1 MYDMKPMA
9 ESLASQGRYGDSMLV
24 HMNPIEVAGLR
35 AAAQKMGGDL
45 TTNPQTGQP
54 EAFLPFLLG
63 LGLQGLGMSALGAG
77 IATGIGTAAITGD
90 LGQGALAGLGAFG
103 GAGIGE
109 GLSAAGTAAQASQVT
124 PGVGMDMA
132 NAASQVSTA
141 PGAISP
147 TQSLLQDSLSSSATQ
162 VGPQSFA
169 PTAGAPLMPTYG
181 PGAAIEPSSIATGF
195 TQPIAPP
202 PPLSSAVTEGTGMA
216 LQESLVPPSDSLTGL
231 KSVFS
236 SGDVGTAAREAFMG
250 EVGGT
255 SGLLG
260 TTAAGIA
267 PYAFEQPTLE
277 GMEKQKSL
285 IRPFDYD
292 PNTREFTERDPY
304 AAPGPEYMARGGMVQ
319 RLAQGGLT
327 GYKEGNIL
335 RGQGDGMSDEIEAS
349 IGGEQDVLLSDGEY
363 VIPAD
368 AVAMLGNG
376 STDAGA
382 NRLDEMI
389 ARLRMKKYG
398 RDKQPPEMKAESV
411 MPT

>member
-63 LGLQGLGMSALGAG
+63 MGLQGLGMSALGAG

-90 LGQGALAGLGAFG
+90 LGKGALAGLGAFG

-109 GLSAAGTAAQASQVT
+109 GLGAASVTQTPLSAGESFASASQA
-124 PGVGMDMA
+124 A
-132 NAASQVSTA
+132 NAAALPPV
-141 PGAISP
+141 SP
-147 TQSLLQDSLSSSATQ
+147 TMVTPTVTDVGLGTGGFGGTTLPGGGMVSPTSFPAGTTPSLSASTGGFST
-162 VGPQSFA
+162 P
-169 PTAGAPLMPTYG
+169 
-181 PGAAIEPSSIATGF
+181 PGIENT
-195 TQPIAPP
+195 
-202 PPLSSAVTEGTGMA
+202 A
-216 LQESLVPPSDSLTGL
+216 LQMPSFQTTIGGNVSSPSLMGGL
-231 KSVFS
+231 ENVM
-236 SGDVGTAAREAFMG
+236 SGGAEGTAAREAFMG
-250 EVGGT
+250 KVGGG
-255 SGLLG
+255 SGLLKY
-260 TTAAGIA
+260 TAAGIA
-267 PYAFEQPTLE
+267 PYAFEQPGLE
-277 GMEKQKSL
+277 GMNKQTSL
-285 IRPFDYD
+285 IRPYDYD
-292 PNTREFTERDPY
+292 TSTREFTARTPY
-304 AAPGPEYMARGGMVQ
+304 AAPGPEYESIQTM
-319 RLAQGGLT
+319 AQGGLT
-327 GYKEGNIL
+327 GYKEGNML
-335 RGQGDGMSDEIEAS
+335 RGQGDGMSDEIQAS

-363 VIPAD
+363 VVPAD

-398 RDKQPPEMKAESV
+398 RDKQPPEMKAEKV
-411 MPT
+411 MPV

>member
-24 HMNPIEVAGLR
+24 HMNPVEVAGLR
-35 AAAQKMGGDL
+35 AAAQRMGGDL

-63 LGLQGLGMSALGAG
+63 LGLQSGLGLTALQAG
-77 IATGIGTAAITGD
+77 LATGLGTAAITKD
-90 LGQGALAGLGAFG
+90 LGQGVLAGLGAFG

-109 GLSAAGTAAQASQVT
+109 GLGAASAPPLPVGEGFASASQA
-124 PGVGMDMA
+124 A
-132 NAASQVSTA
+132 NAAALPPV
-141 PGAISP
+141 SP
-147 TQSLLQDSLSSSATQ
+147 TMVTPTVTDVGLGTGGFGGTTLPGGGMVSPTSFPAGTTPSLSI
-162 VGPQSFA
+162 
-169 PTAGAPLMPTYG
+169 
-181 PGAAIEPSSIATGF
+181 PGGFSTPPGIENT
-195 TQPIAPP
+195 
-202 PPLSSAVTEGTGMA
+202 A
-216 LQESLVPPSDSLTGL
+216 LQMPSFQTTIGGNVSSVSSPSLMGGL
-231 KSVFS
+231 ENVM
-236 SGDVGTAAREAFMG
+236 SGGAEGTAAREAFMKG
-250 EVGGT
+250 VGGEK
-255 SGLLG
+255 GLLG
-260 TTAAGIA
+260 YTAAGIA
-267 PYAFEQPTLE
+267 PYAFEQPTLD
-277 GMEKQKSL
+277 GMGGQKSL

-292 PNTREFTERDPY
+292 PTTQEFIERESYT
-304 AAPGPEYMARGGMVQ
+304 APGPEYMARGGIIQ

-363 VIPAD
+363 VVPAD

>member
-63 LGLQGLGMSALGAG
+63 MGLQGLGMSALGAG

-90 LGQGALAGLGAFG
+90 LGKGALAGLGAFG

-109 GLSAAGTAAQASQVT
+109 GLGAASAPPLPVGEGFASASQAANASQAASALPPVSPTMVTPTVTDVGLGTGGFGGTTLPGGGMVSPTSFPAGTT
-124 PGVGMDMA
+124 P
-132 NAASQVSTA
+132 
-141 PGAISP
+141 
-147 TQSLLQDSLSSSATQ
+147 SLSIPGGFATPPGIENTALQ
-162 VGPQSFA
+162 MPSFQTTVGGNASNLSTVP
-169 PTAGAPLMPTYG
+169 
-181 PGAAIEPSSIATGF
+181 EPSLIG
-195 TQPIAPP
+195 
-202 PPLSSAVTEGTGMA
+202 
-216 LQESLVPPSDSLTGL
+216 GL
-231 KSVFS
+231 KNVM
-236 SGDVGTAAREAFMG
+236 SGGAEGTAAREAFMG
-250 EVGGT
+250 EVGGG
-255 SGLLG
+255 SGLLKY
-260 TTAAGIA
+260 TAAGIA
-267 PYAFEQPTLE
+267 PYAFEQPGLE
-277 GMEKQKSL
+277 GMDKQTSL
-285 IRPFDYD
+285 IRPYDYD
-292 PNTREFTERDPY
+292 TSTREFTARSPY
-304 AAPGPEYMARGGMVQ
+304 VAPGPEYKSIQTM
-319 RLAQGGLT
+319 AQGGLT
-327 GYKEGNIL
+327 GYKEGNML
-335 RGQGDGMSDEIEAS
+335 RGQGDGMSDEIQAS

-389 ARLRMKKYG
+389 TRLRMKKYG
-398 RDKQPPEMKAESV
+398 RDKQPPEMKAEKV
-411 MPT
+411 MPV

>member
-1 MYDMKPMA
+1 M
-9 ESLASQGRYGDSMLV
+9 QGVGGETGLLKYGA
-24 HMNPIEVAGLR
+24 AGL
-35 AAAQKMGGDL
+35 
-45 TTNPQTGQP
+45 
-54 EAFLPFLLG
+54 
-63 LGLQGLGMSALGAG
+63 
-77 IATGIGTAAITGD
+77 
-90 LGQGALAGLGAFG
+90 
-103 GAGIGE
+103 
-109 GLSAAGTAAQASQVT
+109 
-124 PGVGMDMA
+124 
-132 NAASQVSTA
+132 
-141 PGAISP
+141 
-147 TQSLLQDSLSSSATQ
+147 
-162 VGPQSFA
+162 
-169 PTAGAPLMPTYG
+169 
-181 PGAAIEPSSIATGF
+181 
-195 TQPIAPP
+195 
-202 PPLSSAVTEGTGMA
+202 
-216 LQESLVPPSDSLTGL
+216 
-231 KSVFS
+231 
-236 SGDVGTAAREAFMG
+236 
-250 EVGGT
+250 
-255 SGLLG
+255 
-260 TTAAGIA
+260 A

-292 PNTREFTERDPY
+292 PYTREFTAGTPY
-304 AAPGPEYMARGGMVQ
+304 TAPGPEYMARGGIIQ